1 MKKLFKILENL
12 RPEINFLET
21 TDFIENDI
29 LDSLDIIKLVVALEQ
44 EFSISIHTEEVIPD
58 NFQSIEKISCLI
70 KKLGGDI

>member
-1 MKKLFKILENL
+1 MEKLFKILENL

-70 KKLGGDI
+70 RKLGGDI